1 MTWTAEEQTGN
12 SLAVELLAEKGVR
25 KVSASSVSSAISLL
39 RRRSSAF
46 SRSSGTSS
54 PEASPTSSRESFA
67 WKSCL
72 KKSSW
77 ERDVDGELFTVLV

>member
-25 KVSASSVSSAISLL
+25 KVSGGVGSALSML
-39 RRRSSAF
+39 RSSAF
-46 SRSSGTSS
+46 SRSSRTSLS
-54 PEASPTSSRESFA
+54 PEVSPTSSRESFA

-77 ERDVDGELFTVLV
+77 ERGEGELFTVLV